1 MSDKENKQPLSENEA
16 AEEEK
21 SFEYDRTLCSLCQK
35 KAREEGSYYCED
47 CRTKMMKTKIKEVPL
62 SPRCFACWFRC
73 SLL

>member
-47 CRTKMMKTKIKEVPL
+47 CRTKMMKQKI
-62 SPRCFACWFRC
+62 
-73 SLL
+73 